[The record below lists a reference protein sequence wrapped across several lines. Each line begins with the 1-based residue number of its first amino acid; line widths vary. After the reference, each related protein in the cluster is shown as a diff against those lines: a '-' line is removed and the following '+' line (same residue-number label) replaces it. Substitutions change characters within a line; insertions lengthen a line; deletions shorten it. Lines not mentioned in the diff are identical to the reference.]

1 MKSKA
6 KGFGGSADEMVAKAF
21 KGKEDPRITNAR
33 KLGLD
38 RVPTWVKE
46 GAEEVFNPDNLTED
60 DWAFLAKDCAIMV
73 GVLVDYSL
81 PEWEKPGG
89 RQIQEED
96 GSWTGLTFLKH
107 RKTQESVGIV
117 LRQANPGVPEWHCVE
132 IFTTEAPDCSK
143 VPDKD
148 LDSASQLAEKVL
160 NQSAYAFSFNYDG
173 DSRGVRA
180 GYALTKDQVGGKAE
194 HMTPEGS
201 SMVGPLIC
209 SEHPSTVRALTFA
222 YCLNKECGT
231 LFNGDSYDNLNSY
244 LK

>member
-1 MKSKA
+1 MKSKT
-6 KGFGGSADEMVAKAF
+6 KGFGGAADEVVAKSF
-21 KGKEDPRITNAR
+21 RGKEDPRITNAR

-38 RVPTWVKE
+38 RVPAWVKE
-46 GAEEVFNPDNLTED
+46 DAEKAFNPDNLTED

-73 GVLVDYSL
+73 GVLIDYSL
-81 PEWEKPGG
+81 PEWGKPGG

-132 IFTTEAPDCSK
+132 IFTTEAPGCSQ

-160 NQSAYAFSFNYDG
+160 NQGAYAFSFTYDG

-180 GYALTKDQVGGKAE
+180 GYALTKDQVEGKAE
-194 HMTPEGS
+194 HMMPKGS
-201 SMVGPLIC
+201 SRVGPLFC
-209 SEHPSTVRALTFA
+209 SEHPSTVKALLFA
-222 YCLNKECGT
+222 YCLNKKCGV